1 MITKGVVAAG
11 HRKTAEAAKIVLQA
25 GGNAFDAVLAAQF
38 AACVVEPVF
47 TSLGGGGFLLA
58 HTACGQDTLYDF
70 FTQTPLQRLCET
82 ELDFYPIHADFG
94 TTTQEFH
101 IGIGSIAVPGTV
113 KGLFRIHR
121 DLCTLPMARI
131 MEPAIAFARRGVKL
145 NKLQAYSFR
154 VLETILTSNAASFA
168 LYRSADEPQRLLIEG
183 ECHTQP
189 EFADTLELL
198 AQEGEALFYRG
209 DVAQRIIADCRTRG
223 GSLTRDDLKGY
234 RVIKRKPLAIGYR
247 GNRLLT
253 NPPPSS
259 GGVLIALALKLLEQ
273 LDVHALRFGS
283 AAYLSL
289 LARTMEGTNR
299 ARAEIADRKSSG
311 HATARKLLGKRLV
324 RSYRTSIL
332 QQGISSRGTT
342 HISVVDSSG
351 NLASMT
357 TSNGEGSAYV
367 IPGTGI
373 MLNNML
379 GEEDI
384 NPGGFHQ
391 QSPGQR
397 LSSMVSPT
405 LIFRGD
411 GASMTMG
418 SGGSNRIRTAMLQVL
433 LNLFDFGTSL
443 RTAVNRP
450 RIHFENGLLSIEP
463 GFRPA
468 QLARLEQAFPHQKLW
483 GERNLFFG
491 GVHIAGGDAAKRRF
505 CGAGDPRRG
514 GAVRMVG

>member
-1 MITKGVVAAG
+1 MTTKGVVAAG

-58 HTACGQDTLYDF
+58 HTGGGQDCLYDF
-70 FTQTPLQRLCET
+70 FTHTPTLPLNRAQM
-82 ELDFYPIHADFG
+82 DFHPIHADFG

-101 IGIGSIAVPGTV
+101 IGMGSIAVPGTV
-113 KGLFRIHR
+113 KGLFKIHR
-121 DLCTLPMARI
+121 DLCTLPMAHI
-131 MEPAIAFARRGVKL
+131 MEPAITFARSGVKL
-145 NKLQAYSFR
+145 NRLQAYSFR
-154 VLETILTSNAASFA
+154 VLETILTSNSAALA
-168 LYRSADEPQRLLIEG
+168 LYRSPDEPQRLLAEG
-183 ECHTQP
+183 ERHRQP
-189 EFADTLELL
+189 ELAATLEAL
-198 AQEGEALFYRG
+198 AQKGEKLFYRG
-209 DVAQRIIADCRTRG
+209 AIGRRIIADCREHG
-223 GSLTRDDLKGY
+223 GNLTQEDLDGY
-234 RVIKRKPLAIGYR
+234 RVIKRNPLTFRYH

-259 GGVLIALALKLLEQ
+259 GGVLIAFALKLLER

-289 LARTMEGTNR
+289 LANVMKATNH
-299 ARAEIADRKSSG
+299 ARAQIADRRNPSY
-311 HATARKLLGKRLV
+311 ATARKLLGTRLV
-324 RSYRTSIL
+324 SAYRASIL
-332 QQGISSRGTT
+332 QHAMSSHGTT

-384 NPGGFHQ
+384 NPRGFHRGP
-391 QSPGQR
+391 PGQR

-405 LIFRGD
+405 LIFGD
-411 GASMTMG
+411 DSGMAMG

-433 LNLFDFGTSL
+433 LNLIDFRASL

-463 GFRPA
+463 GFA
-468 QLARLEQAFPHQKLW
+468 AAELACLEQRFPQQKLW
-483 GERNLFFG
+483 HERSLFFG
-491 GVHIAGGDAAKRRF
+491 GVHVAGGDAAHRRF
-505 CGAGDPRRG
+505 HGAGDPRRG
-514 GAVRMVG
+514 GAALVVS